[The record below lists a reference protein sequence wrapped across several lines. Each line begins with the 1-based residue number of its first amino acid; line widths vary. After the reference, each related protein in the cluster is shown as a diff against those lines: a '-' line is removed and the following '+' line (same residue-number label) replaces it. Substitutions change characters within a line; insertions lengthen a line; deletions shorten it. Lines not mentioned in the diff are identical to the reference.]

1 MFTRDEFRQVKPL
14 KYFLQE
20 KAQYYQ
26 WLFFAENEEVT
37 LDTSCLAVR
46 EDFDEFDEFA
56 EQLEDSN
63 IRSFLSTAQLE
74 DIVENL
80 RLQKADYTDEEL
92 LAAVNFY
99 WKNDAFITLGIS

>member
-14 KYFLQE
+14 KSFLQE

-26 WLFFAENEEVT
+26 WLFIVRDEEIT
-37 LDTSCLAVR
+37 LDTSCLTVR

-56 EQLEDSN
+56 EQLEDDN
-63 IRSFLSTAQLE
+63 IHSFLSTAQLE

-80 RLQKADYTDEEL
+80 RLQKAEYTDEEL
-92 LAAVNFY
+92 PTAVNFY
-99 WKNDAFITLGIS
+99 WKNDAFIALG